1 VVGGL
6 LVVTLAGCSQAS
18 NGPKNANSATT
29 ATATSAART
38 TAKPTSKPTHVK
50 PPPLHRATLPS
61 DCTLLLT
68 HGTVNRALGKAVTGK
83 TIYIK
88 GLAEPK
94 IGRTGRV
101 TCRYGVKGK
110 SIPIEAGISGYRTA
124 SQASTRVRVTVAAE
138 RDAGARVSTTTIGGQ
153 PATILLGK
161 NGSLLV
167 YCDSNRTVAVTLD
180 RGVGGTKVA
189 TVLKTLADAVSAN
202 LP

>member
-1 VVGGL
+1 VA
-6 LVVTLAGCSQAS
+6 TLAGCSQTS
-18 NGPKNANSATT
+18 NGPKNATAST
-29 ATATSAART
+29 ATAATSAAKT
-38 TAKPTSKPTHVK
+38 TAKPTPKPTHVK
-50 PPPLHRATLPS
+50 PPPLHRAALPT

-88 GLAEPK
+88 GVAEAR

-138 RDAGARVSTTTIGGQ
+138 RDAGARVSTATIGGQ

-167 YCDSNRTVAVTLD
+167 YRDSNRTVAVTLD
-180 RGVGGTKVA
+180 RGVGGTKAA
-189 TVLKTLADAVSAN
+189 TVLKTLAAAVSAN